1 MRALGSGWDIGP
13 WPRQGRPRAVVA
25 RRGQGIGAP
34 ARWWG
39 PGEGSGL
46 APPRSGG
53 PARAVD
59 RRPRAV
65 VWARRHMTAR
75 MMAPPL
81 SLQEQWARRHG
92 RRHDAQARKHVA
104 GNRMQLAWR
113 AKGCSSRGGE
123 EVLAGRGRR
132 CSRGGEEVLAGGGIE
147 AKGEEGLRGGGI
159 PGRGGGIRAPG
170 VGAADQGR
178 GRAQRMGL
186 AFALSLGECQ

>member
-1 MRALGSGWDIGP
+1 MVGISDPGPGKGARA
-13 WPRQGRPRAVVA
+13 Q
-25 RRGQGIGAP
+25 
-34 ARWWG
+34 WWG
-39 PGEGSGL
+39 PGEGSGSG
-46 APPRSGG
+46 APARWWG

-65 VWARRHMTAR
+65 VWARRHVTAL

-147 AKGEEGLRGGGI
+147 AKGEEGAAGRRHTRAGRRHTGSRGGRGR
-159 PGRGGGIRAPG
+159 PGPG
-170 VGAADQGR
+170 SGAADGAGVCTLPR
-178 GRAQRMGL
+178 RVPIMAL
-186 AFALSLGECQ
+186 ALSP